1 MARIRPTG
9 LERTTLK
16 FGETTIKIIDTGGE
30 RSERR
35 KWPHA
40 LKDAQIVVFT
50 VDISSFD
57 RIMLE
62 DSAIYQLDEDIL
74 LFDACTK
81 SKYFVE
87 CQVLLVFTKIDILE
101 ARIRQV
107 GVDQWLPNDIGN
119 CRNVDQVK
127 DYIEGHFQAISTR
140 SGKSVM
146 TVFTSLYSDNEK
158 PCSRGV
164 EKVVLEALLEIV
176 KGSGRCISCCQNL
189 SV

>member
-1 MARIRPTG
+1 MARIRTTG

-16 FGETTIKIIDTGGE
+16 FGETALNIIDTGGE

-74 LFDACTK
+74 VFDTFTK
-81 SKYFVE
+81 SKHFLE

-101 ARIRQV
+101 RRIRQA
-107 GVDQWLPNDIGN
+107 GVDQWLPNNIGN
-119 CRNVDQVK
+119 CRDVS
-127 DYIEGHFQAISTR
+127 HFQAISTR
-140 SGKSVM
+140 SGKSVV
-146 TVFTSLYSDNEK
+146 TACTSLFSDDEK
-158 PCSRGV
+158 PCSRGP

-176 KGSGRCISCCQNL
+176 KGNG
-189 SV
+189 